1 MDRSIL
7 EWLLE
12 ENTPEVRLRTLK
24 EYEKLPEDDSR
35 VVECKKQLLQSK
47 TYERGLKKLRTEKG
61 ISQRELAERLYVART
76 SVNRW
81 ENGSRLPDAAM
92 LLRLSKALDADINV
106 LFNAAVEGDDSPT
119 VIMVDDNRIVL
130 NGGLPILEEVMP
142 SAEVTGFTKPAK
154 AIEFASHNH
163 VALAFLDIEL
173 RNESGLDLCREMLKI
188 NPRTNVVYLTAYSD
202 YALDAW
208 STGASGFMLKPI
220 TPDGVR
226 NQLKKLRYP
235 FRIGGAST

>member
-1 MDRSIL
+1 MS
-7 EWLLE
+7 
-12 ENTPEVRLRTLK
+12 
-24 EYEKLPEDDSR
+24 KLFAE
-35 VVECKKQLLQSK
+35 
-47 TYERGLKKLRTEKG
+47 TLKKLRTEKG

-142 SAEVTGFTKPAK
+142 NANVVGFTDAVETVSYAK
-154 AIEFASHNH
+154 ANR
-163 VALAFLDIEL
+163 VALTFLDIEL
-173 RNESGLDLCREMLKI
+173 RNTSGLDLCRDLLEI
-188 NPRTNVVYLTAYSD
+188 NPRTNVVFLTAYKEYSF
-202 YALDAW
+202 DAW
-208 STGASGFMLKPI
+208 CTGACGFMLKPI
-220 TPDGVR
+220 TPEGVR
-226 NQLKKLRYP
+226 EQMSRLRYP
-235 FRIGGAST
+235 VGGLG

>member
-1 MDRSIL
+1 MS
-7 EWLLE
+7 
-12 ENTPEVRLRTLK
+12 
-24 EYEKLPEDDSR
+24 KLFAE
-35 VVECKKQLLQSK
+35 
-47 TYERGLKKLRTEKG
+47 TLKKLRTEKG

-142 SAEVTGFTKPAK
+142 TAEVTGFTKPAEALSYAK
-154 AIEFASHNH
+154 ANR
-163 VALAFLDIEL
+163 VALAFLDIEMGSV
-173 RNESGLDLCREMLKI
+173 SGLDVCRDLLAI
-188 NPRTNVVYLTAYSD
+188 NPRTNVVFLTAYPS
-202 YALDAW
+202 YAIDAW
-208 STGASGFMLKPI
+208 ETGASGFMLKPI
-220 TPDGVR
+220 TAEGVR
-226 NQLKKLRYP
+226 EQLKKLRYP
-235 FRIGGAST
+235 FSPGGVDT